1 MAVML
6 AVGCA
11 VVQGVADFCGGRSAS
26 LAPVIAVGVL
36 SKGAVLPILA
46 LGVFVVGGPAHPQDL
61 AWGLLAGVFGMASLV
76 LLYRGLAAGAI
87 TVVAPISAV
96 TAALVP
102 FSVGMITA
110 ALPPAAA
117 IVGAVFAVVA
127 CALVSL
133 GSTGGRRT
141 TRPDVVALA
150 VGSGCG
156 LGLFFVFL
164 HRAGDDAGL
173 WPLAA
178 AHVGALTIGIC
189 ALLVRHVWPL
199 AAGAQRTRRV
209 YLAFRVPSG
218 TARWATLAG
227 VLDLSA
233 NALYQLA
240 AHGAPLSVVAPIA
253 ALYPASTVALALA
266 INREPVRRPQLAG
279 LALAAT
285 ALLLVAV

>member
-6 AVGCA
+6 AIGCA
-11 VVQGVADFCGGRSAS
+11 VVQGMADFCGGRSATV
-26 LAPVIAVGVL
+26 APVIAVGVW
-36 SKGAVLPILA
+36 SKGAALPVLA
-46 LGVFVVGGPAHPQDL
+46 LGVLVVGGPARAPDL

-76 LLYRGLAAGAI
+76 LLYRALAAGAI
-87 TVVAPISAV
+87 AVVAPISAL

-110 ALPPAAA
+110 ALPSAAA
-117 IVGAVFAVVA
+117 IVGAGFAVVA
-127 CALVSL
+127 CALISL
-133 GSTGGRRT
+133 GATGGRT

-164 HRAGDDAGL
+164 HRAGNDSGL
-173 WPLAA
+173 WPLATA
-178 AHVGALTIGIC
+178 YVGALTIGIC
-189 ALLVRHVWPL
+189 ALLVWHGSPL
-199 AAGAQRTRRV
+199 VAGASRARRI

-218 TARWATLAG
+218 MARWATLAG
-227 VLDLSA
+227 VLDMSA
-233 NALYQLA
+233 NALYLLA
-240 AHGAPLSVVAPIA
+240 ANGAPLSVVAPIA

-266 INREPVRRPQLAG
+266 INREPIRRPQLAG